1 MLRKTYNNGR
11 AMAEHRTEAHDPS
24 RRRLAAER
32 FLAGVEQRAFRMAVI
47 ATRQR
52 DEALDIVQDTMLAWV
67 SHYLGHP
74 QDDWKPL
81 FYKVLQNRIRDWRRR
96 NMVRRRVMTWLGR
109 GGDDGQG
116 TLDGLAVIADPGAAD
131 PAGTLAHRQTLER
144 LLRAV
149 ERLPLRQ
156 QQAFLLRSWEGLD
169 VAETALAMGCS
180 EGSVKTHLSRAMSSL
195 RASLGDGN
203 E

>member
-1 MLRKTYNNGR
+1 
-11 AMAEHRTEAHDPS
+11 MAEDTTQPDPS
-24 RRRLAAER
+24 QRRLAAER

-47 ATRQR
+47 ATRHR
-52 DEALDIVQDTMLAWV
+52 DEAMDIVQDTMLAWV

-74 QDDWKPL
+74 QEGWKPL
-81 FYKVLQNRIRDWRRR
+81 FYKVLQSRIRDWQRRT
-96 NMVRRRVMTWLGR
+96 MVRRRVMGWFGR
-109 GGDDGQG
+109 DSDDGEEH
-116 TLDGLAVIADPGAAD
+116 LDKLAAVPDPVAGD
-131 PAGTLAHRQTLER
+131 PAGMLADRQTLER

-180 EGSVKTHLSRAMSSL
+180 AGSVKTHLSRAMTSL
-195 RASLGDGN
+195 RASVEDCL
-203 E
+203 

>member
-1 MLRKTYNNGR
+1 
-11 AMAEHRTEAHDPS
+11 MAEDTTQPDLPQ
-24 RRRLAAER
+24 RRLAAER
-32 FLAGVEQRAFRMAVI
+32 FLAGVEQRAFRMALI

-52 DEALDIVQDTMLAWV
+52 DEAMDIVQDAMLAWV

-74 QDDWKPL
+74 REAWKPL
-81 FYKVLQNRIRDWRRR
+81 FYKVLQSRIRDWQRRAT
-96 NMVRRRVMTWLGR
+96 VRRRVMAWFGR
-109 GGDDGQG
+109 GGGEG
-116 TLDGLAVIADPGAAD
+116 EAHLDELTAIADPAAGD
-131 PAGTLAHRQTLER
+131 PASTLAHRQTLEK
-144 LLRAV
+144 LLHAL

-180 EGSVKTHLSRAMSSL
+180 AGSVKTHLSRAMISL
-195 RASLGDGN
+195 RAAVGDSY